1 MKKLLA
7 AVTIAT
13 WLIAH
18 RYSKPL
24 RLVSESMAEIGKGR
38 FDYRIAENR
47 TDEFGELYRAF
58 DAMAESLG
66 KIGYACDIALS
77 GKAAVER
84 MDKGG
89 YEIVVTDLV
98 MPGGAG
104 GLEVDVVLCLGF
116 LYHTLRYNEL
126 WHGIR
131 QTGAQHLV
139 LDTQAHGMF
148 VQVGSL
154 PIPLD
159 DGRFANRSVLF
170 GPDGTQRATYDKI
183 HLFDADIA
191 GLNAYR
197 ESATYKGGEQAV
209 TAPLGQ
215 FTLGFSICY
224 DMRFPRLYNAL
235 ANGGANLIAVPAA
248 FTVPTGQ
255 AHWHVLLRARA
266 IETGSFVIAA
276 AQGGSHP
283 NGRSTYGHSLIIDP
297 WGKVIAEL
305 DHDRPGVLVADID
318 PAAVTEARGRV
329 PALANAR
336 DFAAPALQR

>member
-1 MKKLLA
+1 MRIAAIQMCSGLDPDANLAALKPLMAEAAAAGATYALTPEVTMIFPENRDQLKSVAAPFEGHPQLA
-7 AVTIAT
+7 AV
-13 WLIAH
+13 
-18 RYSKPL
+18 
-24 RLVSESMAEIGKGR
+24 G
-38 FDYRIAENR
+38 
-47 TDEFGELYRAF
+47 
-58 DAMAESLG
+58 
-66 KIGYACDIALS
+66 
-77 GKAAVER
+77 
-84 MDKGG
+84 
-89 YEIVVTDLV
+89 DL
-98 MPGGAG
+98 A
-104 GLEVDVVLCLGF
+104 
-116 LYHTLRYNEL
+116 
-126 WHGIR
+126 R
-131 QTGAQHLV
+131 QHQMYFHI
-139 LDTQAHGMF
+139 
-148 VQVGSL
+148 GSL
-154 PIPLD
+154 PIPLE

-209 TAPLGQ
+209 TAPLGE

-266 IETGSFVIAA
+266 IETRSYVIAA
-276 AQGGSHP
+276 AQGGSHA

-297 WGKVIAEL
+297 WGKIIAEL

-336 DFAAPALQR
+336 DFAPPALQC